1 MPNLLSVTSIRQH
14 RQELMDQIDA
24 VLQVAKDENRELNDD
39 EQEQAD
45 EWLAEVDKIDSDLL
59 PRAEKYHAV
68 LEKKQQA
75 TTKAQPEP
83 QIDDMG
89 LGGGKKTRIEI
100 MPRHQRLKG
109 FKGELNGQKPE
120 ERAYAFGH
128 WALATI
134 SKQCPGIGIQ
144 GAGGASKS
152 IQVCKERG
160 LDILNVAQTDDNA
173 NAGVFVPEQ
182 FGQDLVI
189 NRENYGKLRQT
200 AEVLP
205 MFSDTRTDPKW
216 TSGLTAFFTDEGSAI
231 TESDAAWENI
241 KLVAKDLA
249 VLTRMSRQLS
259 ADAAI
264 DYGDRLVNEI
274 AYAMALKEDTVA
286 FTGTGIGTDGGVIG
300 INTRLQDVDGAGTDS
315 NGLNTQGTGTTWGA
329 IVIGDFHDTI
339 ALCPGYALERQPIWI
354 CSAAFYHGVMA
365 PLAIAQAGGATILEA
380 SKTVGGAT
388 VGGQFLGFPVV
399 FSQVFPIV
407 TAVTIVSTIFGA
419 MQLGFRM
426 GDRQQE
432 AVMFS
437 EHASVG
443 GESVFER
450 NQIAVRSTER
460 IDIVVHGYGTSAVSG
475 PIVGLQTGT

>member
-1 MPNLLSVTSIRQH
+1 MPNLLSVTAIRQH
-14 RQELMDQIDA
+14 RQELMDQIEA
-24 VLQVAKDENRELNDD
+24 VLKVAKDEDREPNEDD
-39 EQEQAD
+39 QKQVD
-45 EWLAEVDKIDSDLL
+45 EWLAEVDGIDKEKL
-59 PRAEKYHAV
+59 PRAEKYHAA
-68 LEKKQQA
+68 LEKVKQA
-75 TTKAQPEP
+75 EGKPPGEP
-83 QIDDMG
+83 PLDDMG
-89 LGGGKKTRIEI
+89 LGDKKKTSIEF
-100 MPRHQRLKG
+100 MPRHQRLRA
-109 FKGELNGQKPE
+109 FHGEINGQKAE
-120 ERAYAFGH
+120 ERAFAFGH

-134 SKQCPGIGIQ
+134 SRQCPGIGIQ
-144 GAGGASKS
+144 GASKS
-152 IQVCKERG
+152 IQVCKDRG

-182 FGQDLVI
+182 FGQDLVV

-216 TSGLTAFFTDEGSAI
+216 TSGLTAYFTDEGDAI

-241 KLVAKDLA
+241 KLVAKDLG

-259 ADAAI
+259 SDAAI
-264 DYGDRLVNEI
+264 DYGDRLVQEI

-300 INTRLQDVDGAGTDS
+300 VNTRLQDVDGAGSDS
-315 NGLNTQGTGTTWGA
+315 NGLNTQATGTTWGA

-339 ALCPGYALERQPIWI
+339 ALCPGYALERQPIWV
-354 CSAAFYHGVMA
+354 CSASFYHGVMA
-365 PLAIAQAGGATILEA
+365 PLAIAQAGGATIQEA
-380 SKTVGGAT
+380 QQTVGGAIAA
-388 VGGQFLGFPVV
+388 GQFLGFPVV

-407 TAVTIVSTIFGA
+407 TAVTTVSCIFGA

-426 GDRQQE
+426 GDRQQDS
-432 AVMFS
+432 VMFS

-443 GESVFER
+443 GQSVFER
-450 NQIAVRSTER
+450 NQIAVRSNER
-460 IDIVVHGYGTSAVSG
+460 IDIVVHGYGTSTVSG